1 MAMDIN
7 PYRELDANISSTDF
21 EIFCLNTLKA
31 YADREGLKDFSIK
44 HNQKLKADDGTY
56 QIDAV
61 AEYLSLIH
69 ILIISE
75 RFIIPL
81 WKEAHSERNHPDG
94 KVIFI
99 PNCIS
104 LRSR

>member
-31 YADREGLKDFSIK
+31 YSDREGLKDFSIK

-56 QIDAV
+56 QIDVV
-61 AEYLSLIH
+61 AEYTALGARHMSVRKNLKASSVRLSLN
-69 ILIISE
+69 
-75 RFIIPL
+75 FMQ
-81 WKEAHSERNHPDG
+81 KF
-94 KVIFI
+94 KV
-99 PNCIS
+99 
-104 LRSR
+104 